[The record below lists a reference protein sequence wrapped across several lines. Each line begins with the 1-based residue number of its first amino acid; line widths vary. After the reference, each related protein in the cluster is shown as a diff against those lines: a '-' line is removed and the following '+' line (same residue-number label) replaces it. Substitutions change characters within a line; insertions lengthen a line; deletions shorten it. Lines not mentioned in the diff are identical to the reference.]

1 LATRHRLESVG
12 ERDGASTGIFNLSDN
27 RLLPPLA
34 ALRAF
39 EAVGRLSGIRRAAK
53 ELDIDH
59 AVVSRHI
66 RSLETWVGTPLVIRN
81 GSANQLTND
90 GEAYYQE
97 IYSALTIIA
106 TATGKLMRA
115 SNEMSLSLWCIPGF
129 AFLWLADPLGDFIT
143 SHPAISVDFRPADP
157 GPGFPAKEGHGDTRD
172 LREWEVGDGPPP
184 PPRLRVPAPGAVPR
198 ATPACAAQLP
208 PIATAADLLKCPL
221 LHEENDLEW
230 VHWLQAQGVEVEGR
244 IPGSRLWHAH
254 LTLNA
259 ARQGYGI
266 ALANRMLLGDDLE
279 AGRLVPIRL
288 HEGAFRPVAFGAYT
302 FLAREDRWSAPVIVR
317 FRQWL
322 QRTVAADQPKHR

>member
-1 LATRHRLESVG
+1 LH
-12 ERDGASTGIFNLSDN
+12 LSDN

-39 EAVGRLSGIRRAAK
+39 EAVGRLGGIRRAAK
-53 ELDIDH
+53 ELGIDH

-66 RSLETWVGTPLVIRN
+66 RSLETWLGTPLVIRN
-81 GSANQLTND
+81 GSANQLTTE
-90 GEAYYQE
+90 GEAYYEE
-97 IYSALTIIA
+97 IYSALTTIA

-129 AFLWLADPLGDFIT
+129 AFLWLADRLGDFIT
-143 SHPAISVDFRPADP
+143 SNPEINVDFRPADQSP
-157 GPGFPAKEGHGDTRD
+157 DFRAKEVHGDIRY
-172 LREWEVGDGPPP
+172 LREWELADVS
-184 PPRLRVPAPGAVPR
+184 RLAHRFEFARPEVFPVAS
-198 ATPACAAQLP
+198 PACAAQLP
-208 PIATAADLLKCPL
+208 PIETAADLLRCPL

-230 VHWLQAQGVEVEGR
+230 IHWLQAQGVEVEGR

-279 AGRLVPIRL
+279 TGRLVPVQL
-288 HEGAFRPVAFGAYT
+288 HEGAFKTVSFGAYT
-302 FLAREDRWSAPVIVR
+302 FLAREDRWNVPVIVR

-322 QRTVAADQPKHR
+322 QRAVIADQPKHG

>member
-1 LATRHRLESVG
+1 M
-12 ERDGASTGIFNLSDN
+12 
-27 RLLPPLA
+27 LPPLA

-39 EAVGRLSGIRRAAK
+39 EAVGRLCGIRRAAK
-53 ELDIDH
+53 ELQIDH

-81 GSANQLTND
+81 GAANQLTSE

-97 IYSALTIIA
+97 IYAALTTIS

-115 SNEMSLSLWCIPGF
+115 SDEMSLSLWCIPGF
-129 AFLWLADPLGDFIT
+129 AFLWLAGRLGDFIT
-143 SHPAISVDFRPADP
+143 NNPEINVDFRPADQSP
-157 GPGFPAKEGHGDTRD
+157 DFRAKEVHGDIRY
-172 LREWEVGDGPPP
+172 LREWEVADVS
-184 PPRLRVPAPGAVPR
+184 RLAHRFEFARPEVFPV
-198 ATPACAAQLP
+198 TSPACAAQLP
-208 PIATAADLLKCPL
+208 PIATAADLLKYPL

-266 ALANRMLLGDDLE
+266 ALANRMLLNDDLE
-279 AGRLVPIRL
+279 TGRLVPIQL
-288 HEGAFRPVAFGAYT
+288 HTGAFKPVTFGAYT
-302 FLAREDRWSAPVIVR
+302 FLAREDRWSAPVIIR

-322 QRTVAADQPKHR
+322 QRTVTADQQKHR